1 MLQIPISAVPSQTL
15 SVLLGGQLCR
25 INLYQKS
32 TGVFLDL
39 LVNNAPMVT
48 AALCLDRARVVRHKY
63 LGFVGGLVMV
73 DTKGKS
79 DPDYSGFGSRYVLVY
94 FDASELP

>member
-15 SVLLGGQLCR
+15 AVLLGGQPCQ

-39 LVNNAPMVT
+39 LVNNAPIMT
-48 AALCLDRARVVRHKY
+48 AKLCLDRARAVRHKY
-63 LGFVGGLVMV
+63 LGFVGDLAIF

-79 DPDYSGFGSRYVLVY
+79 DPDYTGFGSRYVLVY
-94 FDASELP
+94 LEASDL

>member
-1 MLQIPISAVPSQTL
+1 MPISAVPSQTL
-15 SVLLGGQLCR
+15 TALLGGQLCR

-39 LVNNAPMVT
+39 LANNAPIVT
-48 AALCLDRARVVRHKY
+48 AALCMDRARVVRHKY
-63 LGFVGGLVMV
+63 LGFVGDLAMV
-73 DTKGKS
+73 DTRGKS
-79 DPDYSGFGSRYVLVY
+79 DPDYSGFGSRYLLVY

>member
-1 MLQIPISAVPSQTL
+1 MLQIPISAVPSQALT
-15 SVLLGGQLCR
+15 VLLGGQLCR

-39 LVNNAPMVT
+39 LANNAPIVT

-63 LGFVGGLVMV
+63 LGFLGDLAMV

-79 DPDYSGFGSRYVLVY
+79 DPDYSGFGSRYMLVY
-94 FDASELP
+94 LDPTDLL